1 MIALPKCLTNR
12 VIKNYHDEKMTKAH
26 LGIHKIFNNISN
38 NNQLLSLVIN
48 VQKHKKNISFPV
60 RNVNKKNLLDGR
72 RWERSKQIK

>member
-12 VIKNYHDEKMTKAH
+12 VIKNYHDEKMTEAH
-26 LGIHKIFNNISN
+26 LGIHKIFNKIR
-38 NNQLLSLVIN
+38 NNQLSLAIY